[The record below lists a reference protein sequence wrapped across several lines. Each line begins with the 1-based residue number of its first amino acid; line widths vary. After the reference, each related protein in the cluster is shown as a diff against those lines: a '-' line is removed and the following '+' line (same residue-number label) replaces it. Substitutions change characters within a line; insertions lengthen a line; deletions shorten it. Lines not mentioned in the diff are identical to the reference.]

1 MGKRLAA
8 VFLALALCLPFC
20 ISVSAEPIQESITID
35 YQNEKLTGCTPNLS
49 YLITYGLNECNV
61 TADENGEIPIVTDKY
76 DFTGCDILMENT
88 EKSIESLVT
97 VPKRPSPWDLYTEDF
112 IAGETSIVWEPDNIF
127 ADQYELSIDGT
138 NWKNQSIA
146 EKISYEGLTPNT
158 EYTIKYRL
166 AATDTSFVSEIKEI
180 KITTKVAEHYVA
192 IDDEHFPDENFREFV
207 KSFDIN
213 EDDRLQDS
221 EIAKVNSMYCSG
233 RQIKDLTG
241 IGYFTELEYLDCGNN
256 EIASLDLRANTKLQ
270 QVHCNDNRL
279 TSVNVSGI
287 ETLIL
292 LSVTTNNL
300 KSIDVSTNTNLEA
313 LYCTYNQL
321 TALDISN
328 NLSLRTLSCSDNQL
342 TSLDATGNP
351 ELRYLEC
358 NNNQLTSLD
367 VTANPE
373 LSILMCSNN
382 QLTTLELSNN
392 KMLKELYCEQNQFTS
407 LDISNNLSLERFYC
421 SDNQLTS
428 LDATGNPELR
438 YLECNNNQLTSLDV
452 TANPEL
458 FALGCSN
465 NQLTSLDLSQNKE
478 LYLLY
483 CQNNRLTSVDLSNC
497 KNMGEFVDSK
507 VYLEG
512 NSYEIEAV
520 NGTFDLSTLPGGFDV
535 NRASEWNGAT
545 VKDGKLI
552 LADAKTVTYTY
563 DLGRGKSGTFTLEV
577 TNNKVVP
584 TETDTKTP
592 QTGDENNMF
601 LWLALLLMSGGAVTA
616 ATVANNKRKYN
627 R

>member
-192 IDDEHFPDENFREFV
+192 IDAEHFPDENFREFV

-300 KSIDVSTNTNLEA
+300 KSIDVSTNTNLED
-313 LYCTYNQL
+313 LYCGYNQL
-321 TALDISN
+321 
-328 NLSLRTLSCSDNQL
+328 
-342 TSLDATGNP
+342 
-351 ELRYLEC
+351 
-358 NNNQLTSLD
+358 
-367 VTANPE
+367 
-373 LSILMCSNN
+373 
-382 QLTTLELSNN
+382 
-392 KMLKELYCEQNQFTS
+392 TS

-428 LDATGNPELR
+428 LDITANPELR
-438 YLECNNNQLTSLDV
+438 YFKCSNNQLTSLDV

-458 FALGCSN
+458 LVLECSN

-497 KNMGEFVDSK
+497 KNMGEFVDSE

>member
-8 VFLALALCLPFC
+8 VFLTLALCLPFC
-20 ISVSAEPIQESITID
+20 ISVSAEPIEESITID

-76 DFTGCDILMENT
+76 DLTGCVILMENT
-88 EKSIESLVT
+88 EKSIETLVT
-97 VPKRPSPWDLYTEDF
+97 VPERPYPWDLYTNDF
-112 IAGETSIVWEPDNIF
+112 IAGETSIVWEPNNIF

-138 NWKNQSIA
+138 NWKTQSPT

-166 AATDTSFVSEIKEI
+166 AATDTSFVSEIKKI
-180 KITTKVAEHYVA
+180 KITTKVVEPYVA

-207 KSFDIN
+207 KSFDTN

-256 EIASLDLRANTKLQ
+256 EIASLDLRANTKLHIA
-270 QVHCNDNRL
+270 HCNDNRL

-287 ETLIL
+287 ETLTL
-292 LSVTTNNL
+292 LNVTTNNL
-300 KSIDVSTNTNLEA
+300 KSIDVSTNTNLED
-313 LYCTYNQL
+313 LYCGYNQL

-328 NLSLRTLSCSDNQL
+328 NLSLRTLNCSDNQL
-342 TSLDATGNP
+342 TSLDVTGNP
-351 ELRYLEC
+351 ELKDLTCSNNQLTSLDVTANPGLEHLEC

-373 LSILMCSNN
+373 LR
-382 QLTTLELSNN
+382 E
-392 KMLKELYCEQNQFTS
+392 
-407 LDISNNLSLERFYC
+407 
-421 SDNQLTS
+421 
-428 LDATGNPELR
+428 
-438 YLECNNNQLTSLDV
+438 
-452 TANPEL
+452 
-458 FALGCSN
+458 LGCSN

-478 LYLLY
+478 LYLLG

-497 KNMGEFVDSK
+497 KHMEEWFDAEVH
-507 VYLEG
+507 LEG
-512 NSYEIEAV
+512 NSYEIAAV

-535 NRASEWNGAT
+535 NKASEWNGAT

-592 QTGDENNMF
+592 QTGDNSNML
-601 LWLALLLMSGGAVTA
+601 LWLALLLMSGGAVA
-616 ATVANNKRKYN
+616 ATTLAGKKRKYN